1 MKTIEKSNAG
11 EESTGV
17 RHVEQANESQNN
29 NNVVKDTILFGSL
42 LEQFNEHEIT
52 FLINQFN
59 RNKTFGFRIT
69 IENLKFIEVDS
80 VQRFLQQVKVGTFG
94 QAFVDLINVKLSNN

>member
-1 MKTIEKSNAG
+1 METTKKSNAG

-42 LEQFNEHEIT
+42 LEEFNEHEIA

-69 IENLKFIEVDS
+69 IENLKFLEIS
-80 VQRFLQQVKVGTFG
+80 SIQKFLQQVEVGTFG
-94 QAFVDLINVKLSNN
+94 QAFVALINVKLSNN

>member
-1 MKTIEKSNAG
+1 MESKEMTNAG
-11 EESTGV
+11 NKPGV

-42 LEQFNEHEIT
+42 IEEFNEHEIA

-69 IENLKFIEVDS
+69 IENLKFIEIS
-80 VQRFLQQVKVGTFG
+80 LIQKFLQQVEVGTFG
-94 QAFVDLINVKLSNN
+94 QAFVALINVKLSNN